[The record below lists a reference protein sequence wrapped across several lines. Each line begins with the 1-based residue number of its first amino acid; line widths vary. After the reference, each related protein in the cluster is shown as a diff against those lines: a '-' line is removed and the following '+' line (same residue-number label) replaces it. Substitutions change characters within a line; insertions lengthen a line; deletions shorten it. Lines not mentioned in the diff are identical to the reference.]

1 MFDYFKDH
9 LDPPGSERVYAIHY
23 PVNEIKSMNIQP
35 NEDSRAIAKLENEKV
50 DEHLP
55 SDESQ
60 KNKDSEET
68 ETVYVERRYCTVC
81 NIEQPI
87 RAKHCKQCKRCCAS
101 YDHHCP
107 WLGKIIYRIMFD
119 KNLMQELV

>member
-1 MFDYFKDH
+1 
-9 LDPPGSERVYAIHY
+9 
-23 PVNEIKSMNIQP
+23 MNLQP
-35 NEDSRAIAKLENEKV
+35 NEDARVNVNLKNIGE
-50 DEHLP
+50 DLP

-60 KNKDSEET
+60 KNKDNDET
-68 ETVYVERRYCTVC
+68 ETIYVERRYCTIC

-107 WLGKIIYRIMFD
+107 WIGILIYRI
-119 KNLMQELV
+119 NV